1 MLIFLSTICFRTYSW
16 YLCLHFNGIVLLY
29 LKTHTPSCIFSNFWS
44 FRSTWRATCTFIL
57 IRLDI
62 NKTLTNKWQYN
73 FFKCNFSLY
82 NRSYKISIDLTG
94 ANRPNN
100 VRHKT
105 TGNLEIG
112 KRNLFYLKFK
122 KKEWRQSIF
131 LINLYEVEFIMTLE
145 KYYIL
150 LVRVIV

>member
-1 MLIFLSTICFRTYSW
+1 MLFIIITSIFKLDRNLFENACYAWCIYSYRPSALEHIVGSTFVYILTTLF
-16 YLCLHFNGIVLLY
+16 LLY
-29 LKTHTPSCIFSNFWS
+29 LKTHTPCIFSKFWS
-44 FRSTWRATCTFIL
+44 FCSTKRATCTFIL

-62 NKTLTNKWQYN
+62 NKTLTNKWQHN

-100 VRHKT
+100 VRNDT

-112 KRNLFYLKFK
+112 KRNIFYLK
-122 KKEWRQSIF
+122 
-131 LINLYEVEFIMTLE
+131 
-145 KYYIL
+145 
-150 LVRVIV
+150 